1 MMMMYLVSI
10 FFLIWLIM
18 LSNFPL
24 VYFLCHGM
32 ILNAFYFSLAPT
44 SQKRG
49 KNLPQSVLVT
59 EVLGFIWIL
68 KIT

>member
-1 MMMMYLVSI
+1 
-10 FFLIWLIM
+10 
-18 LSNFPL
+18 
-24 VYFLCHGM
+24 M